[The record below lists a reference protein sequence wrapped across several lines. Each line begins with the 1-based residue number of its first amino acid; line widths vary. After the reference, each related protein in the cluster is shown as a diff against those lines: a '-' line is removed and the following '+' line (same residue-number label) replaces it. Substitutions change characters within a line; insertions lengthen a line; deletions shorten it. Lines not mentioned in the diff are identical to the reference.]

1 MFLFQENVLEDYYTV
16 KVQVLPAHE
25 DNTHSLS
32 GNPNFEK
39 INNRDNKL
47 LSTNEV
53 LLGNK
58 QGETSRVSKH
68 LRSRCYE
75 FSHQLSLYKYYRE
88 ISLATVFF

>member
-1 MFLFQENVLEDYYTV
+1 MSFRTNTV
-16 KVQVLPAHE
+16 KAQVLPAPE
-25 DNTHSLS
+25 DKPHPLS

-39 INNRDNKL
+39 INNIDNKL

-58 QGETSRVSKH
+58 QEETSRVSKH
-68 LRSRCYE
+68 LHGRCYE